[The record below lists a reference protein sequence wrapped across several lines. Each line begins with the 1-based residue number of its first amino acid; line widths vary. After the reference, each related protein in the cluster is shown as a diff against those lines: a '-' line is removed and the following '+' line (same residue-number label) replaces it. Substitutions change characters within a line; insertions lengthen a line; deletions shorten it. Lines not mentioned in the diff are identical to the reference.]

1 MMSLMQPLK
10 RARQYWQHL
19 RRHCDPLE
27 LEQASIRIWL
37 CMAFLVFLV
46 YREISEPASISGSFP
61 LAIPMTVVFQ
71 LLSFVLFALILF
83 TRQHATLRR
92 LSGAWLD
99 IGLPTMFMAMTGEL
113 GVILVGVY
121 LWVTFGNGFRFGNKY
136 LFHSQFL
143 SVVGFLYTINI
154 NPFWLQHQA
163 ISYSLLLM
171 LAALPIYVATLI
183 TRIEEAKQKA
193 EVANHA
199 KTRFVANMSHE
210 IRTPL
215 NGIIG
220 ISTLLRNTPLNSEQ
234 DELLRTLESSSKQ
247 LLSQLNNVLDFAKIE
262 QEKLQ
267 VEQAE
272 LSLRELAAQTI
283 EVFKGQAFN
292 KRIRLEKI
300 IELDEIRVKSDPYIL
315 QQILAN
321 LVGNAVKFTE
331 QGAVTLTVK
340 TLESNAHHGVFRIE
354 VLDTGIG
361 ISDEQRARIFDS
373 FTQADISTTRKFGG
387 SGLGLT
393 IAKGL
398 VEALGSE
405 LNLNS
410 APNVGS
416 RFWFDLTLEIS
427 SRVPATTPVPINE
440 IPQATTK
447 PLRILVCEDN
457 VTNQTIIVKLL
468 QLPGHQ
474 VSVVNNA
481 DELLDKLEVEQ
492 FDLVVSDLNMAGM
505 TGIDALKL
513 YRFLRPDDRDT
524 KFILFTADATVETKS
539 AAEVAGFDAYLT
551 KPIETKLLFDTIA
564 NLKGGLPVS
573 GQVAQLY
580 AKKEETTTP
589 ASSAHVSDV
598 LSAATLAE
606 LELLGG
612 QDSMFVPRL
621 LGKYVTDCGALIKLI
636 KQNLAAKRYGELHE
650 FLHALK
656 GNSLSIGA
664 IAVSQQAEL
673 MDKASPEELRFRGTI
688 MFEQLDKAF
697 EAAKQA
703 INDYLSSRQA
713 ASS

>member
-1 MMSLMQPLK
+1 MQPFK
-10 RARQYWQHL
+10 RARQYWL
-19 RRHCDPLE
+19 TLSRHCDPLE
-27 LEQASIRIWL
+27 LEQAIIRIWL
-37 CMAFLVFLV
+37 CMAFLSFLI
-46 YREISEPASISGSFP
+46 YREVTGLNTISHTFP

-71 LLSFVLFALILF
+71 VLSFVLIGLILF
-83 TRQHATLRR
+83 TTSHAALRR

-121 LWVTFGNGFRFGNKY
+121 LWVTFGNGFRFGKKY
-136 LFHSQFL
+136 LLHSQAL
-143 SVVGFLYTINI
+143 SVIGFLYTINV
-154 NPFWLQHQA
+154 NPFWLEHRA

-171 LAALPIYVATLI
+171 LVALPLYVATLI
-183 TRIEEAKQKA
+183 TRIEEARQKA

-220 ISTLLRNTPLNSEQ
+220 ISTLLRNTQLNHEQ
-234 DELLRTLESSSKQ
+234 DELLRTLESSSK
-247 LLSQLNNVLDFAKIE
+247 LLLAQLNNVLDFSKIE

-267 VEQAE
+267 VEETE
-272 LSLRELAAQTI
+272 LSLRELAEQTI
-283 EVFKGQAFN
+283 EVFKGQALN
-292 KRIRLEKI
+292 KRITLEKSI
-300 IELDEIRVKSDPYIL
+300 DLDDVRVKSDPYIL

-331 QGAVTLTVK
+331 RGSVTLAVH
-340 TLESNAHHGVFRIE
+340 TLESTADQGIYRIE
-354 VLDTGIG
+354 VIDTGIG
-361 ISDEQRARIFDS
+361 ISDEQRERIFES

-393 IAKGL
+393 IAKRL

-405 LNLNS
+405 LHLNS
-410 APNVGS
+410 GLNVGS
-416 RFWFDLTLEIS
+416 RFWFDLTLEI
-427 SRVPATTPVPINE
+427 VAPAPVVSLAAVDNN
-440 IPQATTK
+440 PQPSTK
-447 PLRILVCEDN
+447 PLKILVCEDN

-468 QLPGHQ
+468 QLPGHN
-474 VSVVNNA
+474 VAVVDNA
-481 DELLDKLEVEQ
+481 DELLDRLEIEQ

-505 TGIDALKL
+505 NGIDALKL
-513 YRFLRPDDRDT
+513 YRFLRPDDRET

-564 NLKGGLPVS
+564 SLKGGLPVS
-573 GQVAQLY
+573 GQVAQFY
-580 AKKEETTTP
+580 AKKNAAPPQE
-589 ASSAHVSDV
+589 AAKANDV
-598 LSAATLAE
+598 LSPATLSE

-621 LGKYVTDCGALIKLI
+621 LSKYVTDCGALVKVI
-636 KQNLAAKRYGELHE
+636 KQNLGAKRYGELHE
-650 FLHALK
+650 FCHALK
-656 GNSLSIGA
+656 GNSLSVGA
-664 IAVSQQAEL
+664 VTVSKQADM

-688 MFEQLDKAF
+688 MLDQLEKEF
-697 EAAKQA
+697 EAATQA

>member
-1 MMSLMQPLK
+1 
-10 RARQYWQHL
+10 
-19 RRHCDPLE
+19 
-27 LEQASIRIWL
+27 
-37 CMAFLVFLV
+37 MAFLVFLV
-46 YREISEPASISGSFP
+46 YREVSEPTSISSAFP

-113 GVILVGVY
+113 GVVLVGVY
-121 LWVTFGNGFRFGNKY
+121 LWVTFGNGFRYGNKY
-136 LFHSQFL
+136 LLHSQLL
-143 SVVGFLYTINI
+143 SVIGFLYTINI

-220 ISTLLRNTPLNSEQ
+220 ISTLLRNTPLNHDQ
-234 DELLRTLESSSKQ
+234 DELLRTLDSSSKQ

-267 VEQAE
+267 VEKTE
-272 LSLRELAAQTI
+272 LSLRELVEQTV
-283 EVFKGQAFN
+283 EVFKGQALN
-292 KRIRLEKI
+292 KNIQLEKVI
-300 IELDEIRVKSDPYIL
+300 DLDDIRVKSDPYIL

-331 QGAVTLTVK
+331 QGKITLIVK
-340 TLESNAHHGVFRIE
+340 TLESNAQRGIFRIE

-361 ISDEQRARIFDS
+361 ISEEQRSRIFDS

-398 VEALGSE
+398 VQALGSE
-405 LNLNS
+405 LQLSS
-410 APNVGS
+410 ALNVGS
-416 RFWFDLTLEIS
+416 RFWFDLSLEIS
-427 SRVPATTPVPINE
+427 SLAPAVTLAVVDTTH
-440 IPQATTK
+440 QAAEK

-468 QLPGHQ
+468 QLPGHD

-481 DELLDKLEVEQ
+481 DELLDTLEQEQ

-513 YRFLRPDDRDT
+513 YRFLRPDDRQT

-564 NLKGGLPVS
+564 SLTGGSPAS

-580 AKKEETTTP
+580 ARNEKTTM
-589 ASSAHVSDV
+589 ASAMPKQDA
-598 LSAATLAE
+598 LSLATLAE

-612 QDSMFVPRL
+612 QDNMFVPRL
-621 LGKYVTDCGALIKLI
+621 LDKYVTDCGALIKLI
-636 KQNLAAKRYGELHE
+636 KQKLGAKRYGELHE
-650 FLHALK
+650 LLHALK

-673 MDKASPEELRFRGTI
+673 MDKASPEELRFRGTM

>member
-1 MMSLMQPLK
+1 MQPFK
-10 RARQYWQHL
+10 RARQYWL
-19 RRHCDPLE
+19 TLSRHCDPLE
-27 LEQASIRIWL
+27 LEQAIIRIWL
-37 CMAFLVFLV
+37 CMAFLSFLI
-46 YREISEPASISGSFP
+46 YREVTGLNTISHAFP

-71 LLSFVLFALILF
+71 VLSFVLIGLILF
-83 TRQHATLRR
+83 TTSHAALRR

-121 LWVTFGNGFRFGNKY
+121 LWVTFGNGFRFGKKY
-136 LFHSQFL
+136 LLHSQAL
-143 SVVGFLYTINI
+143 SLIGFLYTINV
-154 NPFWLQHQA
+154 NPFWLEHRA

-171 LAALPIYVATLI
+171 LVALPLYVATLI
-183 TRIEEAKQKA
+183 TRIEEARQKA

-220 ISTLLRNTPLNSEQ
+220 ISTLLRNTQLNHEQ
-234 DELLRTLESSSKQ
+234 DELLRTLESSSKL
-247 LLSQLNNVLDFAKIE
+247 LLSQLNNVLDFSKIE

-267 VEQAE
+267 VEKTE
-272 LSLRELAAQTI
+272 LSLRELAEQTI
-283 EVFKGQAFN
+283 EVFKGQALN
-292 KRIRLEKI
+292 KRITLEKSI
-300 IELDEIRVKSDPYIL
+300 DLEEVRVKSDPYIL

-331 QGAVTLTVK
+331 RGSVTLAVH
-340 TLESNAHHGVFRIE
+340 TLESTANQGIYRIE
-354 VLDTGIG
+354 VIDTGIG
-361 ISDEQRARIFDS
+361 ISDEQRERIFES

-393 IAKGL
+393 IAKRL

-405 LNLNS
+405 LHLNS
-410 APNVGS
+410 GLNVGS
-416 RFWFDLTLEIS
+416 RFWFDLTLEI
-427 SRVPATTPVPINE
+427 VALAPAASLAAVDSN
-440 IPQATTK
+440 PQSATNTK
-447 PLRILVCEDN
+447 PLKILVCEDN

-468 QLPGHQ
+468 QLPGHN
-474 VSVVNNA
+474 VAVVDNA
-481 DELLDKLEVEQ
+481 DELLDRLEIEQ

-505 TGIDALKL
+505 NGIDALKL
-513 YRFLRPDDRDT
+513 YRFLRPDDRET

-564 NLKGGLPVS
+564 SLKGGLPVS
-573 GQVAQLY
+573 GQVAQFY
-580 AKKEETTTP
+580 AKKNAAPPQE
-589 ASSAHVSDV
+589 AAKANDV
-598 LSAATLAE
+598 LSPATLSE

-621 LGKYVTDCGALIKLI
+621 LSKYVTDCGALVKVI
-636 KQNLAAKRYGELHE
+636 KQNLGAKRYGELHE
-650 FLHALK
+650 FCHALK
-656 GNSLSIGA
+656 GNSLSVGA
-664 IAVSQQAEL
+664 VTVSKQADM

-688 MFEQLDKAF
+688 MLDQLEKEF
-697 EAAKQA
+697 EAATQA

>member
-1 MMSLMQPLK
+1 MQPFK
-10 RARQYWQHL
+10 RARRYWL
-19 RRHCDPLE
+19 TLSRHCDPLE
-27 LEQASIRIWL
+27 LEQAVIRIWL
-37 CMAFLVFLV
+37 CMAFLSFLV
-46 YREISEPASISGSFP
+46 YRQIAGLNTEGNAFP
-61 LAIPMTVVFQ
+61 LAITMTLTFQ
-71 LLSFVLFALILF
+71 LLSFVLLGLILF
-83 TRQHATLRR
+83 TKKHPVLRR

-99 IGLPTMFMAMTGEL
+99 ISLPTMLMAMTGEM

-121 LWVTFGNGFRFGNKY
+121 LWVTFGNGFRFGKKY
-136 LFHSQFL
+136 LIHSQIL
-143 SVVGFLYTINI
+143 SLAGFLYIINV

-163 ISYSLLLM
+163 IGYSLLLM
-171 LAALPIYVATLI
+171 LVALPLYVATLI
-183 TRIEEAKQKA
+183 TRIEEARQKA

-220 ISTLLRNTPLNSEQ
+220 ISTLLRNTQLNSEQ
-234 DELLRTLESSSKQ
+234 DELLRTLESSSK
-247 LLSQLNNVLDFAKIE
+247 LLLAQLNNVLDFSKIE

-267 VEQAE
+267 VEETE
-272 LSLRELAAQTI
+272 LSLRELVEQTI
-283 EVFKGQAFN
+283 EVFKGQALN
-292 KRIRLEKI
+292 KRISLEKI
-300 IELDEIRVKSDPYIL
+300 IGLDDVRVKSDPYIL

-331 QGAVTLTVK
+331 RGSVTLAVH
-340 TLESNAHHGVFRIE
+340 TLESTDNHGVYRIE
-354 VLDTGIG
+354 VIDTGIG
-361 ISDEQRARIFDS
+361 ISAEQRERIFES

-393 IAKGL
+393 IAKRL
-398 VEALGSE
+398 VEALGST

-410 APNVGS
+410 ASNVGS
-416 RFWFDLTLEIS
+416 RFWFDLKLEIS
-427 SRVPATTPVPINE
+427 TPAPVVALAPVDSNL
-440 IPQATTK
+440 QATTK
-447 PLRILVCEDN
+447 PLKILVCEDN

-468 QLPGHQ
+468 QLPGHH
-474 VSVVNNA
+474 VAVVNNA
-481 DELLDKLEVEQ
+481 DELLDRLEIEQ

-505 TGIDALKL
+505 NGIDALKL
-513 YRFLRPDDRDT
+513 YRFLRPDDRQT
-524 KFILFTADATVETKS
+524 KFILFTADATVETKT

-564 NLKGGLPVS
+564 NLKGEPVS

-580 AKKEETTTP
+580 AKKNAVPQQET
-589 ASSAHVSDV
+589 ANINNDILSSDT
-598 LSAATLAE
+598 LSE

-621 LGKYVTDCGALIKLI
+621 LSKYVTDCGALIKLI
-636 KQNLAAKRYGELHE
+636 KQNLSTKRYGELHE
-650 FLHALK
+650 FCHALK
-656 GNSLSIGA
+656 GNSLSVGA
-664 IAVSQQAEL
+664 IAVSKQAEL

-688 MFEQLDKAF
+688 MFEQLEKEF

-703 INDYLSSRQA
+703 INGYLSSRQA

>member
-1 MMSLMQPLK
+1 M
-10 RARQYWQHL
+10 
-19 RRHCDPLE
+19 
-27 LEQASIRIWL
+27 
-37 CMAFLVFLV
+37 
-46 YREISEPASISGSFP
+46 
-61 LAIPMTVVFQ
+61 
-71 LLSFVLFALILF
+71 
-83 TRQHATLRR
+83 
-92 LSGAWLD
+92 
-99 IGLPTMFMAMTGEL
+99 
-113 GVILVGVY
+113 
-121 LWVTFGNGFRFGNKY
+121 
-136 LFHSQFL
+136 
-143 SVVGFLYTINI
+143 
-154 NPFWLQHQA
+154 
-163 ISYSLLLM
+163 
-171 LAALPIYVATLI
+171 
-183 TRIEEAKQKA
+183 
-193 EVANHA
+193 
-199 KTRFVANMSHE
+199 
-210 IRTPL
+210 
-215 NGIIG
+215 
-220 ISTLLRNTPLNSEQ
+220 
-234 DELLRTLESSSKQ
+234 
-247 LLSQLNNVLDFAKIE
+247 LDFAKIE

-427 SRVPATTPVPINE
+427 SRVPAATPVPINE

>member
-1 MMSLMQPLK
+1 
-10 RARQYWQHL
+10 
-19 RRHCDPLE
+19 
-27 LEQASIRIWL
+27 
-37 CMAFLVFLV
+37 MAFLVFLV
-46 YREISEPASISGSFP
+46 YREVSEPTSISSAFP

-99 IGLPTMFMAMTGEL
+99 IGLPTTFMAMTGEL
-113 GVILVGVY
+113 GVVLVGVY
-121 LWVTFGNGFRFGNKY
+121 LWVTFGNGFRYGNKY
-136 LFHSQFL
+136 LLHSQLL
-143 SVVGFLYTINI
+143 SVIGFLYTINI

-220 ISTLLRNTPLNSEQ
+220 ISTLLRNTPLNHDQ
-234 DELLRTLESSSKQ
+234 DELLRTLDSSSKQ

-267 VEQAE
+267 VEKTE
-272 LSLRELAAQTI
+272 LSLRELVEQTV
-283 EVFKGQAFN
+283 EVFKGQALN
-292 KRIRLEKI
+292 KNIQLEKVI
-300 IELDEIRVKSDPYIL
+300 DLDDIRVKSDPYIL

-331 QGAVTLTVK
+331 HGKITLIVK
-340 TLESNAHHGVFRIE
+340 TLESNAQRGIFRIE

-361 ISDEQRARIFDS
+361 ISEEQRSRIFDS

-398 VEALGSE
+398 VQALGSE
-405 LNLNS
+405 LQLSS
-410 APNVGS
+410 ALNVGS
-416 RFWFDLTLEIS
+416 RFWFDLSLEIS
-427 SRVPATTPVPINE
+427 SLAPAVALAVVDTTH
-440 IPQATTK
+440 QAAEK

-468 QLPGHQ
+468 QLPGHD

-481 DELLDKLEVEQ
+481 DELLDTLEQEQ

-513 YRFLRPDDRDT
+513 YRFLRPDDRQT

-564 NLKGGLPVS
+564 SLTGGSPAS

-580 AKKEETTTP
+580 ARNEKTTM
-589 ASSAHVSDV
+589 ASAMPKQDA
-598 LSAATLAE
+598 LSLATLAE

-612 QDSMFVPRL
+612 QDHMFVPRL
-621 LGKYVTDCGALIKLI
+621 LDKYVTDCGALIKLI
-636 KQNLAAKRYGELHE
+636 KQKLGAKRYGELHE
-650 FLHALK
+650 LLHALK

-673 MDKASPEELRFRGTI
+673 MDKASPEELRFRGTM